1 MENLTTRDTVA
12 AQPMPEDN
20 DILSAFALAPSE
32 PEPNTEEPKSE
43 DDLERFLK
51 LARAH

>member
-1 MENLTTRDTVA
+1 MDTLTTRDAVA
-12 AQPMPEDN
+12 TLPTPEDH

-32 PEPNTEEPKSE
+32 PEPETEERMSE
-43 DDLERFLK
+43 DRLEDFLR